1 MYLNVSN
8 IGRDELHHLY
18 CSDPQLYREVAAP
31 HRAHRLPNGHGS
43 TRLDAEPPL
52 RADTK
57 VEGSCPAR
65 EIALPPTLQID

>member
-1 MYLNVSN
+1 MYLSVSE
-8 IGRDELHHLY
+8 IAPGEMRHLF
-18 CSDPQLYREVAAP
+18 CSDPQLRREVAAI
-31 HRAHRLPNGHGS
+31 HRGHRLPNGHGS

>member
-43 TRLDAEPPL
+43 TRLEAEPTL
-52 RADTK
+52 RTDTAA
-57 VEGSCPAR
+57 EESCPAC
-65 EIALPPTLQID
+65 EVVHQQNLQIA